1 MAAKDSN
8 LREAW
13 QGPLEK
19 LDECRWLIPKSFSA
33 GMRVPGLIYAD
44 EDLLRHIR
52 TDKTPL
58 QVANVAHLPGIQKFS
73 LAMPDIHWGY
83 GFCIGGVAGMDV
95 DGGIVSP
102 GGVGYDINC
111 GVRLVRTNLTLPDIK
126 DRMRDLVNALY
137 DNVPSGVGSKG
148 KVRISG
154 REVEDVLVNG
164 AKWAVKNGFGWQ
176 EDITYTEAQ
185 GCLPGADPAK
195 ASPRAIERGKPQLG
209 SLGAGNHFLEI
220 QRVEEVFHDEAA
232 KVMGL
237 EQGQIVVMIHTG
249 SRGLGYQIC
258 DDYIKVLGSA
268 MDRHGIKIPDR
279 QLACAP
285 INSKEGE
292 DYLSAMAA
300 AANYAWTNRQ
310 MILHW
315 VRESFERVMGKSAEK
330 LDMHLIYDV
339 AHNIAKIEKH
349 EVDGTRK
356 TLCVHRKGATRAFPP
371 NHPEIPDKYKGIGQ
385 PVLIPGDMGTASYVL
400 VGTDLAMKETFG
412 STCHGAG
419 RVMSRHAAIRATKGR
434 SIQREME
441 AKGIEVRAHSN
452 RVLSEEVS
460 EAYKDVDKV
469 VDVCHRVGISTKVA
483 RMRPLGVVK
492 G

>member
-1 MAAKDSN
+1 MAK
-8 LREAW
+8 EPW

-19 LDECRWLIPKSFSA
+19 TGDCTWLIPKA
-33 GMRVPGLIYAD
+33 YAEGMRVPGLIYAD
-44 EDLLRHIR
+44 EELLKHIR

-83 GFCIGGVAGMDV
+83 GFCIGGVAGIDV
-95 DGGIVSP
+95 DGGVISP

-111 GVRLVRTNLTLPDIK
+111 GVRLVRTHLVLK
-126 DRMRDLVNALY
+126 DVQERMSDLVNALY
-137 DNVPSGVGSKG
+137 GNVPSGVGSKG
-148 KVRISG
+148 QVRVSG

-164 AKWAVKNGFGWQ
+164 ARWAVKNGYGWN
-176 EDITYTEAQ
+176 EDTLYTEA
-185 GCLPGADPAK
+185 GGSLPGADPGK
-195 ASPRAIERGKPQLG
+195 ASSRAIERGKPQLG

-220 QRVEEVFHDEAA
+220 QIVEEVFHEKAA
-232 KVMGL
+232 QVMGI
-237 EQGQIVVMIHTG
+237 EKGQIVVMIHTG
-249 SRGLGYQIC
+249 SRGLGYQVC

-268 MDRHGIKIPDR
+268 MDRYGIKVPDR

-285 INSKEGE
+285 IESKEGK
-292 DYLSAMAA
+292 DYLSAMSA
-300 AANYAWTNRQ
+300 AANYAWANRQ

-315 VRESFERVMGKSAEK
+315 VRESFERVLGRSAEE
-330 LDMHLIYDV
+330 LGMHLIYDV
-339 AHNIAKIEKH
+339 AHNIAKIEEH
-349 EVDGTRK
+349 QIDGAKK

-371 NHPEIPDKYKGIGQ
+371 NHPEIPEKYKEIGQ

-400 VGTDLAMKETFG
+400 VGTDLAMQETFG

-419 RVMSRHAAIRATKGR
+419 RVMSRHAAIRATRGR
-434 SIQREME
+434 SVQRELE
-441 AKGIEVRAHSN
+441 AKGIAVRAHSH
-452 RVLSEEVS
+452 RVLSEEVPD
-460 EAYKDVDKV
+460 AYKDVDRV
-469 VDVCHRVGISTKVA
+469 VDVCHRAGISAKVA